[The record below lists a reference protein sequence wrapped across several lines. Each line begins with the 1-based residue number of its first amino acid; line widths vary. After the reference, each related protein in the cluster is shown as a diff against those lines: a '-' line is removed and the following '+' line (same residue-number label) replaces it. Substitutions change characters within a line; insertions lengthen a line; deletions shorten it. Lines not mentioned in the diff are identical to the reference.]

1 MVNELVRALE
11 ARKSLL
17 EKELEMLIL
26 AGKGKPE
33 TDNLAD
39 RLSRI
44 NNRSIK
50 EYRALWSTFTPPAPF
65 PCPFCFVFEKK
76 TSPLKTLPRVE
87 DVEPLICSECGETF
101 EIPVELL
108 YA

>member
-1 MVNELVRALE
+1 MVNELVKALE
-11 ARKSLL
+11 TRKSLL

-26 AGKGKPE
+26 SGEGKPE
-33 TDNLAD
+33 TDRLAH
-39 RLSRI
+39 RLSLI
-44 NNRSIK
+44 NDRALK
-50 EYRALWSTFTPPAPF
+50 DYRALWMEFTPPEPF
-65 PCPFCFVFEKK
+65 PCPFCFIFEKK

-87 DVEPLICSECGETF
+87 DVEPFICPECGETF

>member
-11 ARKSLL
+11 ARKALL
-17 EKELEMLIL
+17 EKELEMLTL
-26 AGKGKPE
+26 AGEGKPE

-39 RLSRI
+39 RLYRI
-44 NNRSIK
+44 NSRSIK

-87 DVEPLICSECGETF
+87 DVEPLICNECGETF
-101 EIPVELL
+101 EIPVELF
-108 YA
+108 